1 MSRAHTPAA
10 AAAAAA
16 GRHPWGACRLALLI
30 QMWANVATPTHIPP
44 TPTLQVFIGVPSA
57 SPLAS
62 LCGDAEFADVTLVAV
77 PDAGDA
83 STLQPPPVAPATP
96 PRPGSAPSSTHT
108 PHATTS
114 FPAHRAVLAAAS
126 PYFRSM
132 FGSGMVESKPGACVP
147 LVGVPPASLT
157 ALLRFVY
164 CGGVAVPRSSALAL
178 AALADRLDVLSLRA
192 ALTASLDTDLESA
205 SVASEYVAAARAAGR
220 DDVVDRCL
228 DALAG
233 GWATAAAA
241 PSFAALDEPTLAALL
256 ARDDLCAPSEADVAR
271 GVLAWAG
278 GRARGRGGSAAAR
291 AASLDRLA
299 ARVRWGAVP
308 PSDLATLA
316 THPSILAS
324 PTLRDYVLRGFV
336 HVHGKQPPRAPVAAA
351 TTGDPT
357 HAPPHD
363 DVAAPPRG
371 GAAARLRLRIVLA
384 GAPFADCPW
393 PVSAATPCPADR
405 PCPCPPTP
413 GAPPRG
419 LPVVVSREATVAAL
433 KARACRDAGV
443 PPALAAAV
451 EVWDF
456 YANTRF
462 GNGPL
467 AESARCAEVDLRDGQ
482 AVLLGMKQA

>member
-1 MSRAHTPAA
+1 M
-10 AAAAAA
+10 
-16 GRHPWGACRLALLI
+16 
-30 QMWANVATPTHIPP
+30 
-44 TPTLQVFIGVPSA
+44 FIGVPST

-77 PDAGDA
+77 PDAAGDA
-83 STLQPPPVAPATP
+83 SSTPPPPVVAPATP
-96 PRPGSAPSSTHT
+96 PRSGSVLSATPPPPHT
-108 PHATTS
+108 TTTTS

-147 LVGVPPASLT
+147 LVGVPPAPLA
-157 ALLRFVY
+157 ALLQYVY
-164 CGGVAVPRSSALAL
+164 RGHVAVPRSSALAL
-178 AALADRLDVLSLRA
+178 AALADRLDVPSLRA
-192 ALTASLDTDLESA
+192 ALTSSLDADLASA

-233 GWATAAAA
+233 EWATAAAA
-241 PSFAALDEPTLAALL
+241 PSFAALDEPTLASLL
-256 ARDDLCAPSEADVAR
+256 ARDDLCAPSESDVAR

-278 GRARGRGGSAAAR
+278 GGGARGGGGGSAAAR

-336 HVHGKQPPRAPVAAA
+336 HVHGKQPPRAQVAVAAA
-351 TTGDPT
+351 GADDP
-357 HAPPHD
+357 HALPPPHD

-371 GAAARLRLRIVLA
+371 GAAARLRLRVVLA

-393 PVSAATPCPADR
+393 PAAAPAATPCPPDR

-456 YANTRF
+456 YSNTRF

-467 AESARCAEVDLRDGQ
+467 AEGARCAEVDLRDGQ
-482 AVLLGMKQA
+482 AVLLEMRQA